1 MSGPAVP
8 QELRLPPSQSPQ
20 PAFRDKRECDSREV
34 VVGSFY
40 EQKQKL
46 KERMLQRKTFFAY
59 KQENHISSTGQK
71 VMNSE
76 GQIQEETKVLKFK
89 TKMAGKE
96 NVSRLPVN
104 KNNITMGK
112 NCIPLRPSNE
122 LANLT
127 MIIDTHNLE
136 DNNHTRQS
144 VPIEDGPQS
153 QHMTLSQ
160 MFHLK
165 NNSKKKQISTEKP
178 KQDANMPKKLV
189 LGSYNGQIV
198 QSKINS
204 FRKPLPVRDESSV
217 ATKKLSA
224 TIPKAPEPLP
234 ADTSSFTVRSHRAPN
249 VMTTTRPVSTA
260 SQDRRL
266 VRPPIR
272 SHCNSAQD
280 PVKQGIRRSLTIR
293 KGPQEKELLQLNT
306 VSSSAKTSSQDVE
319 RKTTVSRSLMSKI
332 VARPASSFNTRL
344 IQKSKSI
351 DPCRHSVAKATIDRS
366 IHPKETAEERK
377 ARLSEWKASK
387 RKMIKR
393 PPSSGVTQSEPEGR
407 NEKSSGSFWT
417 TMVEEDEQRLFTE
430 KVNKTFS
437 ECLNLINEGCPKEE
451 ILVILNDLIKDIP
464 DAKKLV
470 KYWIC
475 LARIEPLTSPI
486 ENIITIYEK
495 AILAGAQ
502 PIEEMRHVIAD
513 ILTMKSQ
520 EKVKYGENVEACA
533 TKEYIQDVSSED
545 IGVNLESGKPE
556 TEKKP
561 RNVVFQDDEKKQDD
575 KTKYL
580 TNDVKTPSAETGGSC
595 LIKYNVSTTPY
606 LQSIKKKIQ
615 FDNTDSTF
623 KELKFLTPVRRSQ
636 RIQEKTSKLPD
647 MLKDHYPCVSSL
659 EQLTELGGE
668 TDVFVC
674 RPNTALCPMY
684 SETGTAQEK

>member
-1 MSGPAVP
+1 
-8 QELRLPPSQSPQ
+8 
-20 PAFRDKRECDSREV
+20 
-34 VVGSFY
+34 
-40 EQKQKL
+40 
-46 KERMLQRKTFFAY
+46 MLQRKTFFAY
-59 KQENHISSTGQK
+59 KQENHISSSTGQK

-89 TKMAGKE
+89 TKMAGEE
-96 NVSRLPVN
+96 NVSRLLVN
-104 KNNITMGK
+104 KNNITMGE

-127 MIIDTHNLE
+127 MITDTHNLE

-153 QHMTLSQ
+153 QRMTLSQ

-198 QSKINS
+198 KSKINS
-204 FRKPLPVRDESSV
+204 FRKPLPARDESSV

-234 ADTSSFTVRSHRAPN
+234 ADTSSLTVRSHRAPN
-249 VMTTTRPVSTA
+249 VMTTTRPVNTA

-280 PVKQGIRRSLTIR
+280 PVKQGIRRTASVTIW
-293 KGPQEKELLQLNT
+293 KGPQEKELLQSNT

-319 RKTTVSRSLMSKI
+319 RKTTVSRPLMSKI

-351 DPCRHSVAKATIDRS
+351 DPCRYSVAKATIDRS
-366 IHPKETAEERK
+366 IQPKETAEERK

-387 RKMIKR
+387 RKMLKR

-437 ECLNLINEGCPKEE
+437 ECLNLINE
-451 ILVILNDLIKDIP
+451 
-464 DAKKLV
+464 
-470 KYWIC
+470 
-475 LARIEPLTSPI
+475 
-486 ENIITIYEK
+486 
-495 AILAGAQ
+495 

-545 IGVNLESGKPE
+545 ICVNLESGKPE

-561 RNVVFQDDEKKQDD
+561 RNVVFQDDEKEQDD

-668 TDVFVC
+668 TDAFVC

>member
-1 MSGPAVP
+1 
-8 QELRLPPSQSPQ
+8 
-20 PAFRDKRECDSREV
+20 
-34 VVGSFY
+34 
-40 EQKQKL
+40 
-46 KERMLQRKTFFAY
+46 
-59 KQENHISSTGQK
+59 
-71 VMNSE
+71 
-76 GQIQEETKVLKFK
+76 
-89 TKMAGKE
+89 
-96 NVSRLPVN
+96 
-104 KNNITMGK
+104 MGK

-377 ARLSEWKASK
+377 
-387 RKMIKR
+387 
-393 PPSSGVTQSEPEGR
+393 
-407 NEKSSGSFWT
+407 
-417 TMVEEDEQRLFTE
+417 
-430 KVNKTFS
+430 
-437 ECLNLINEGCPKEE
+437 
-451 ILVILNDLIKDIP
+451 
-464 DAKKLV
+464 
-470 KYWIC
+470 
-475 LARIEPLTSPI
+475 
-486 ENIITIYEK
+486 
-495 AILAGAQ
+495 
-502 PIEEMRHVIAD
+502 
-513 ILTMKSQ
+513 
-520 EKVKYGENVEACA
+520 
-533 TKEYIQDVSSED
+533 
-545 IGVNLESGKPE
+545 
-556 TEKKP
+556 
-561 RNVVFQDDEKKQDD
+561 
-575 KTKYL
+575 
-580 TNDVKTPSAETGGSC
+580 
-595 LIKYNVSTTPY
+595 
-606 LQSIKKKIQ
+606 
-615 FDNTDSTF
+615 
-623 KELKFLTPVRRSQ
+623 
-636 RIQEKTSKLPD
+636 
-647 MLKDHYPCVSSL
+647 
-659 EQLTELGGE
+659 
-668 TDVFVC
+668 
-674 RPNTALCPMY
+674 
-684 SETGTAQEK
+684 